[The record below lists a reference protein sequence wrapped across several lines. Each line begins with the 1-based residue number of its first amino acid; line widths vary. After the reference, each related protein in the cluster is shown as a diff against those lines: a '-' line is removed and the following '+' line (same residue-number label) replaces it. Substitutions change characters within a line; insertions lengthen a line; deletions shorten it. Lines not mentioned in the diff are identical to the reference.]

1 MKIKGK
7 SLRFNYVLSVAIN
20 LISYIFPLLTYPY
33 VTRTLGAEGIGKVSF
48 AETVASYFILF
59 STLGI
64 PTYGIRACA
73 AVRDKNEELAKVT
86 KELIVISLFMTA
98 VLLCIFLGA
107 IFTIPQFALRRR
119 LLLINC
125 ITIILTPFGVN
136 WFFNAIENF
145 TYITF
150 RTFLVK
156 VVTLAA
162 TFIFVKGIDDY
173 YLYALILV
181 LSTAGAYIFNFSYMN
196 KLIDLKS
203 VEKLELKRH
212 IKPIL
217 MLFATTAAATIYSN
231 VDVTMLGLIS
241 GDSQVGFYNVAHK
254 LRQVILSLVSTM
266 GTVLIPRLSYYIK
279 NNKKSEFGSLITKAI
294 YYIFFLSIPLTLF
307 FFLAAEESVLLI
319 AGHGYKESIIV
330 FVCILPTIIFC
341 AFSNMTGLQI
351 LVPMEKE
358 NVLFKSLLIGALV
371 DIFLNLIFIV
381 QLKAVGVAIAT
392 AIAEFF
398 VLVYQVCYFRRN
410 KMGVIGKVHLNKMVM
425 ADAVAFAAT
434 FIASR
439 WVLEED
445 TLVIFVLKAFI
456 FWGTYIVILMMLKD
470 EFTMSIVE
478 PLYRKLIRRKR

>member
-1 MKIKGK
+1 MKIKGR
-7 SLRFNYVLSVAIN
+7 SLRFNYILSVTIN
-20 LISYIFPLLTYPY
+20 LVSYVFPLITYPY
-33 VTRTLGAEGIGKVSF
+33 ATRILGAEGIGKVSF

-73 AVRDKNEELAKVT
+73 AVRDKSMELAKVT
-86 KELIVISLFMTA
+86 KELIVISLVMTT
-98 VLLCIFLGA
+98 VSLCIFLVA
-107 IFTIPQFALRRR
+107 IFTVPQFVLRRR

-125 ITIILTPFGVN
+125 ITIALTPFGVN

-156 VVTLAA
+156 IVTLAA
-162 TFIFVKGIDDY
+162 TFIFVNGIDDY

-181 LSTAGAYIFNFSYMN
+181 SSTAGAYIFNFSYMN

-217 MLFATTAAATIYSN
+217 ILFATTAAATIYSN
-231 VDVTMLGLIS
+231 VDVTMLGIIS

-254 LRQVILSLVSTM
+254 LRQVILSLVSTL
-266 GTVLIPRLSYYIK
+266 GVVLIPRLSYYIK
-279 NNKKSEFGSLITKAI
+279 NNKKAEFGSLITKTI
-294 YYIFFLSIPLTLF
+294 HYIFFLSIPLTLF
-307 FFLAAEESVLLI
+307 FFLVAEESVLLI
-319 AGHGYKESIIV
+319 AGQAYRESISI
-330 FVCILPTIIFC
+330 FICILPTIIFC

-358 NVLFKSLLIGALV
+358 KILFKSLLIGALV
-371 DIFLNLIFIV
+371 DIFLNLIFVV

-410 KMGVIGKVHLNKMVM
+410 KIVVIEHVHLYKMMM
-425 ADAVAFAAT
+425 ADVVAFVAT
-434 FIASR
+434 FFASQ
-439 WVLEED
+439 WILNENII
-445 TLVIFVLKAFI
+445 VIFALKAFI
-456 FWGTYIVILMMLKD
+456 FWGIYIVILLMLKD

-478 PLYRKLIRRKR
+478 PFYRRLKG